1 MSLRVRLI
9 ACIACVLLAGLVAG
23 GALAGWHVARSVRAE
38 MRAAL
43 AVGERAVRLAVEG
56 PPGSR
61 DPSAELG
68 RLVRAFDG
76 DRHLRAVLRDGAG
89 RVLAASDPAAPAPGI
104 PGWYVRLVA
113 PDLAPVRVPV
123 AGGAPAA
130 PPGAPDE
137 AAGGMAVALEP
148 DPRNEAGEAWP
159 PLRDGLLVAALFCA
173 GAAGLVWLV
182 VERALRPL
190 RRVAAALDAV
200 GRGEYGVR
208 VPHVGPPE
216 LARLARGFNAM
227 AERLGAAEAHSR
239 RLHRRLAALRD
250 EERAELARDLHDE
263 VGPFLFAV
271 GLDAAAIE
279 RATAGGRHAEVP
291 GHARAIR
298 DAVGHMQRHV
308 RAMLKR
314 LRPASPVEAGL
325 APALGELVAF
335 WRARRPTIAFV
346 LDVAADEDGVGE
358 PAKAVIYRV
367 VQEALS
373 NAVRHGRPGRIEAVV
388 RACDGGPG
396 GAGEV
401 VVRVCDDGAGL
412 SGAGAVGT
420 GAADAGGGFGLAGMR
435 ERVAALGGSLH
446 VGARADGTGLV
457 VTARLPRAG
466 AAGEAG
472 RAIAA

>member
-9 ACIACVLLAGLVAG
+9 ACIACVLLAGLAAG

-61 DPSAELG
+61 DPRAGLG

-123 AGGAPAA
+123 AGGAP
-130 PPGAPDE
+130 GAPDE

-173 GAAGLVWLV
+173 GAAGLVWLS

-190 RRVAAALDAV
+190 RRVAAAFDAV
-200 GRGEYGVR
+200 GRGDYGVR
-208 VPHVGPPE
+208 VPHAGPPE
-216 LARLARGFNAM
+216 LARLAQGFNAM
-227 AERLGAAEAHSR
+227 AERLGAAEAHGR
-239 RLHRRLAALRD
+239 GLHRRLAALRD

-279 RATAGGRHAEVP
+279 RAAAGGRHAEVP

-314 LRPASPVEAGL
+314 LRPAGPVEAGL

-358 PAKAVIYRV
+358 PTKAVIYRV

-373 NAVRHGRPGRIEAVV
+373 NAVRHGRPGRVEAVV
-388 RACDGGPG
+388 RACDGDAG

-412 SGAGAVGT
+412 SGAGSS
-420 GAADAGGGFGLAGMR
+420 GAGGGGFGLAGMR

-457 VTARLPRAG
+457 VTARLPRAA

-472 RAIAA
+472 RAVAA

>member
-1 MSLRVRLI
+1 MSLRTRLI
-9 ACIACVLLAGLVAG
+9 ASIACVLLAGLLAAG
-23 GALAGWHVARSVRAE
+23 ASAGWHVARSVRIE
-38 MRAAL
+38 MQAAL

-56 PPGSR
+56 AAGSH
-61 DPSAELG
+61 DPRADLV

-76 DRHLRAVLRDGAG
+76 DRHLRVVLDNGAG
-89 RVLAASDPAAPAPGI
+89 ASLAASNPAAAAPGL

-113 PDLAPVRVPV
+113 PDLASVRVPV
-123 AGGAPAA
+123 ADEIAGEIAGGVPGGA
-130 PPGAPDE
+130 
-137 AAGGMAVALEP
+137 AVVLRP

-159 PLRDGLLVAALFCA
+159 PLRDGLLVVALFCA
-173 GAAGLVWLV
+173 VTAALVGVV

-200 GRGEYGVR
+200 GSGEYDVR
-208 VPHVGPPE
+208 VPQAGPPE

-239 RLHRRLAALRD
+239 RLHRRLAALRE

-279 RATAGGRHAEVP
+279 RAAAGGHGADIPER
-291 GHARAIR
+291 ARAIR
-298 DAVGHMQRHV
+298 EAVGHMQRHV

-325 APALGELVAF
+325 APALGGLVAF
-335 WRARRPTIAFV
+335 WRARRPAIGFV
-346 LDVAADEDGVGE
+346 LDVAAGADDWEE
-358 PAKAVIYRV
+358 PVKVVIYRV

-373 NAVRHGRPGRIEAVV
+373 NAVRHGRPGRIEV
-388 RACDGGPG
+388 RVGGVG
-396 GAGEV
+396 GEA
-401 VVRVCDDGAGL
+401 VVRVCDDGAGFA
-412 SGAGAVGT
+412 GAGSSGE
-420 GAADAGGGFGLAGMR
+420 GGPGFGLAGMH

-446 VGARADGTGLV
+446 VGPRAGGSGLAV
-457 VTARLPRAG
+457 VARLPRAG
-466 AAGEAG
+466 ATGAAEAEHP
-472 RAIAA
+472 AAA